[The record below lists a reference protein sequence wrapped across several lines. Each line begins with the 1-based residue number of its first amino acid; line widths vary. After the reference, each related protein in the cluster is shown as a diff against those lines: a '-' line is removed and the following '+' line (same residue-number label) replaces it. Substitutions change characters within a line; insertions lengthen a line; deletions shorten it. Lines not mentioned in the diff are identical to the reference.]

1 MEEDEEGP
9 GRSGKGETNSRFTG
23 RGRRSELAR
32 RGRGLGGRSGSPPAA
47 NIPGNT
53 RDRTAVSDIGKLN

>member
-1 MEEDEEGP
+1 MEKQDGA
-9 GRSGKGETNSRFTG
+9 GRSGNGAKNSRFTG

-47 NIPGNT
+47 NRPKNMK
-53 RDRTAVSDIGKLN
+53 S